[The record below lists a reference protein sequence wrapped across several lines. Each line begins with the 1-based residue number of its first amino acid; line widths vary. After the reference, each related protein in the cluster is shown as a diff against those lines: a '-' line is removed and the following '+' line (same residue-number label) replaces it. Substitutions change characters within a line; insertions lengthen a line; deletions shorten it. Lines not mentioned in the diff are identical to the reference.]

1 MSGVAVVRLRQ
12 HCHATFR
19 ALTGDQPAII
29 LVRSGAKAIGAP
41 DGALVMGEGD
51 LGVMPAHRPLTV
63 ENRPD
68 GQVPYQSTAII
79 IPDLLVERLRRD
91 GLPDGTPFQTSRAD
105 RAISAFHL
113 AAERLSDPSMPE
125 RMREHAIS
133 EVILWLA
140 EEGIGF
146 GRPVAT
152 GLTQR
157 LRGLIAS
164 DPSRA
169 WRAGEVGRILAVSE
183 ATLRRRLQTEGV
195 NFQSV
200 LIDVRMSWALG
211 QLQATDRP
219 VNHIA
224 LDAGYDS
231 ASRFA
236 IRFRQRFG
244 VSPTDIRGLAEGHSI
259 ERIGT
264 ANERI
269 GTPVIG
275 VEA

>member
-1 MSGVAVVRLRQ
+1 MSSAAVIRLRQ

-19 ALTGDQPAII
+19 ALTSDQPAII
-29 LVRSGAKAIGAP
+29 FVRCGAKAISAF
-41 DGALVMGEGD
+41 DGAWTMGKGD
-51 LGVMPAHRPLTV
+51 LGVMPAHRSLTV
-63 ENRPD
+63 ENRPE
-68 GQVPYQSTAII
+68 GGLPYQSTAII
-79 IPDLLVERLRRD
+79 ISNLLVERHRRD

-105 RAISAFHL
+105 RAIAAFQL
-113 AAERLSDPSMPE
+113 AVERLSDPSIPE

-146 GRPVAT
+146 GRPVT
-152 GLTQR
+152 KGLTHR

-169 WRAGEVGRILAVSE
+169 WRAGDVSRILAVSE

-195 NFQSV
+195 SFQSV

-231 ASRFA
+231 ASRFSV
-236 IRFRQRFG
+236 RFRQRFG
-244 VSPTDIRGLAEGHSI
+244 ISPSDIRGLAGPRAI
-259 ERIGT
+259 DRIGT
-264 ANERI
+264 ANERT
-269 GTPVIG
+269 GTPAIV